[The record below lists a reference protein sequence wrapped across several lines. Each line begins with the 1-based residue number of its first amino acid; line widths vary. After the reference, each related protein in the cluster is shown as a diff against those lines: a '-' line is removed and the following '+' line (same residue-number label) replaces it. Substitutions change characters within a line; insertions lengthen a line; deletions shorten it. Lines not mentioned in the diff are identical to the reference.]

1 MTLDL
6 SYVEWQRPL
15 HSSTGSDIA
24 ADADLIT
31 LVKPMFE
38 LRLARAPTDHA
49 TVAAAVARAER
60 GLGVAGWEV
69 AAHLA
74 SPVAGSRG
82 ACEALVHARRR

>member
-1 MTLDL
+1 
-6 SYVEWQRPL
+6 
-15 HSSTGSDIA
+15 
-24 ADADLIT
+24 
-31 LVKPMFE
+31 MFE

-60 GLGVAGWEV
+60 GLGVAGWDV
-69 AAHLA
+69 AARLV